1 MRAFISTNRK
11 AAPKV
16 YWGKP
21 VKVHNT
27 EECGIT
33 HVEHTIDR
41 KLRVVEKGHFF
52 RSKARV
58 SKVIIISSQKH
69 KERFTRQSVD
79 VEADLYLED
88 GRVVEMY
95 TCDSE
100 LIQTLLKYVQVADPR
115 TPYRALRGI

>member
-1 MRAFISTNRK
+1 MRVFISTDRK
-11 AAPKV
+11 PAPKA

-41 KLRVVEKGHFF
+41 KLRVIEKGHLF

-58 SKVIIISSQKH
+58 SKVVIISSQNH
-69 KERFTRQSVD
+69 KERFARQSMD
-79 VEADLYLED
+79 VEADLYLDD

-95 TCDSE
+95 TCDTE
-100 LIQTLLKYVQVADPR
+100 LIQALLNYVQVPDPR
-115 TPYRALRGI
+115 DPHRGSRGV

>member
-1 MRAFISTNRK
+1 MRAFISTDRK

-21 VKVHNT
+21 VKIHNT

-41 KLRVVEKGHFF
+41 KLRVVEKGHLF

-58 SKVIIISSQKH
+58 AKVIIISSQKH
-69 KERFTRQSVD
+69 KERFTRQSLD

-100 LIQTLLKYVQVADPR
+100 LIQTLLNYVRVADPR
-115 TPYRALRGI
+115 ALFRRSRGI